1 MRLFACWL
9 FVLGGCSTASGPA
22 KLPEALKLLEGA
34 SSIELLALDPLE
46 ASMREP
52 APALSLRGFGV
63 LGSATL
69 SDPTRRQELVRLV
82 SSGIAD
88 SDGSAALCFNPRHGL
103 RVRRDGRVLE
113 VLICY
118 ECLQM
123 RVWPDAGAPRVELTT
138 SQAVEPEVTRLF
150 EAAGLSVA
158 GR

>member
-1 MRLFACWL
+1 
-9 FVLGGCSTASGPA
+9 
-22 KLPEALKLLEGA
+22 LKLLEGA
-34 SSIELLALDPLE
+34 HEIELLALDPLP

-52 APALSLRGFGV
+52 QPSQTLHGFGV

-69 SDPTRRQELVRLV
+69 TDPTRRQELLRLV
-82 SSGIAD
+82 SRGIAD

-103 RVRRDGRVLE
+103 RVRRDGRLLE

-150 EAAGLSVA
+150 ETAGLSIA